1 LILKR
6 KFILGAIEMKESVSS
21 RIAGQFFSKKARQDF
36 KEILEMNGGNWQQ
49 FLARSVFAGFGLSLA
64 AIALGSYLNLK
75 FLYITIAGFGFLA
88 LPTAFNYLLQLYF
101 FELRKKK
108 KESLV
113 PDALLQASVF
123 PKGMEIT
130 KSLAYLAGQDFGLL
144 GKEFAK
150 ALSEIEKGAPVEKAL
165 KELGQRNKSKAID
178 RAISLLLQGYE
189 SGADMSEVFREAASD
204 LLETNAILMERN
216 AALVVEKYTLLFA
229 GGLIVPAILGLIAGL
244 ISGFDLEA
252 FALLELGGNAEAR
265 QRLLDAVLLAN
276 KFYIGEYALIASF
289 FIANQEGNS
298 KKAIVYAMVLLPLS
312 LLTYFLAS
320 GTSFL

>member
-1 LILKR
+1 
-6 KFILGAIEMKESVSS
+6 
-21 RIAGQFFSKKARQDF
+21 
-36 KEILEMNGGNWQQ
+36 
-49 FLARSVFAGFGLSLA
+49 
-64 AIALGSYLNLK
+64 
-75 FLYITIAGFGFLA
+75 
-88 LPTAFNYLLQLYF
+88 
-101 FELRKKK
+101 
-108 KESLV
+108 
-113 PDALLQASVF
+113 
-123 PKGMEIT
+123 
-130 KSLAYLAGQDFGLL
+130 
-144 GKEFAK
+144 
-150 ALSEIEKGAPVEKAL
+150 
-165 KELGQRNKSKAID
+165 
-178 RAISLLLQGYE
+178 
-189 SGADMSEVFREAASD
+189 
-204 LLETNAILMERN
+204 
-216 AALVVEKYTLLFA
+216 LLFA